1 MRSEVHKEP
10 PPDVEFPYFEVT
22 YYDQPASAG
31 ITVKLTD
38 ARSKRW
44 PDTSQSFHS
53 DGSISGLRPSNDD
66 TQHQW
71 RQKLGE
77 ILTNKFL
84 LTDPHL
90 SAHLKPM
97 IGRRCF
103 LIDFPSDYKMFTH
116 TKDGRIDHYLIGSKT
131 VSSFR
136 SPQEFFL
143 HARWLMMGAEKDP
156 EGYPACEC
164 KYCGG
169 TRSQMDIDKE
179 FELPG
184 RKDSRNKGSGH
195 HSSRHGASS
204 STATSEAIILQAKD
218 YRNLKKP
225 NAEAQQ
231 PASKAIESIDPAL
244 I

>member
-1 MRSEVHKEP
+1 MRSELHKEP
-10 PPDVEFPYFEVT
+10 PPDIEFPYFEVT

-31 ITVKLTD
+31 ITIKATD

-53 DGSISGLRPSNDD
+53 DGSISGLKPSNDD

-77 ILTNKFL
+77 LLTNNFL
-84 LTDPHL
+84 LADQHL

-103 LIDFPSDYKMFTH
+103 LIEFPSDYKMFTH
-116 TKDGRIDHYLIGSKT
+116 TKDGRVDHYLIGSKT
-131 VSSFR
+131 VNSFR
-136 SPQEFFL
+136 SPQEFFV

-156 EGYPACEC
+156 DGYPDCEC
-164 KYCGG
+164 KYCGV
-169 TRSQMDIDKE
+169 TRSQRDIDKE
-179 FELPG
+179 FQLPG
-184 RKDSRNKGSGH
+184 RKDSKSSGH
-195 HSSRHGASS
+195 HSGRHGAT

-225 NAEAQQ
+225 NTETKQ
-231 PASKAIESIDPAL
+231 PAPKGIESIDPAL
-244 I
+244 L